1 MKPHIQRDVG
11 LFLCLSFRQL
21 APAGRNS
28 PGLFACP
35 KGERQ
40 CGCGD
45 RPCDSSEVR
54 NLLISKKADLHL
66 FEIQEEEMKTIRYEF
81 ITEEIVEIEISDE
94 WGEKLKSVKRE
105 QWKLDKREERHSV
118 NFADLDG
125 KEEYFADSKDDP
137 FAMIE
142 EERYRDYKADHER
155 RIVKAFSELSVSQRE
170 LLKALYEDGMTETEY
185 ASKLGI
191 SQAAVAR
198 RLNRIKRKL
207 EKLLK

>member
-1 MKPHIQRDVG
+1 
-11 LFLCLSFRQL
+11 
-21 APAGRNS
+21 
-28 PGLFACP
+28 
-35 KGERQ
+35 
-40 CGCGD
+40 
-45 RPCDSSEVR
+45 
-54 NLLISKKADLHL
+54 
-66 FEIQEEEMKTIRYEF
+66 MKTIRYEF

-137 FAMIE
+137 SAMIE

-155 RIVKAFSELSVSQRE
+155 RIAKAFSELSVSQQD

>member
-1 MKPHIQRDVG
+1 
-11 LFLCLSFRQL
+11 
-21 APAGRNS
+21 
-28 PGLFACP
+28 
-35 KGERQ
+35 
-40 CGCGD
+40 
-45 RPCDSSEVR
+45 
-54 NLLISKKADLHL
+54 
-66 FEIQEEEMKTIRYEF
+66 MKTIRYEF

-125 KEEYFADSKDDP
+125 KEEYFADSEGDP

-155 RIVKAFSELSVSQRE
+155 RIVKAFSELSGSQRE
-170 LLKALYEDGMTETEY
+170 LLKALYEDGMTGTEY

>member
-1 MKPHIQRDVG
+1 
-11 LFLCLSFRQL
+11 
-21 APAGRNS
+21 
-28 PGLFACP
+28 
-35 KGERQ
+35 
-40 CGCGD
+40 
-45 RPCDSSEVR
+45 
-54 NLLISKKADLHL
+54 
-66 FEIQEEEMKTIRYEF
+66 MKTIRYEF

-125 KEEYFADSKDDP
+125 KEEYFADLKDDP
-137 FAMIE
+137 SAMIE

-155 RIVKAFSELSVSQRE
+155 RIVKAFSELSGSQRE

>member
-1 MKPHIQRDVG
+1 MDVG

-21 APAGRNS
+21 ALAGRNS

-40 CGCGD
+40 CGYGD
-45 RPCDSSEVR
+45 RSCDSSEVR

-125 KEEYFADSKDDP
+125 KEEYFSDSEGDP

-155 RIVKAFSELSVSQRE
+155 RIVKAFSELSGSQRE

>member
-1 MKPHIQRDVG
+1 
-11 LFLCLSFRQL
+11 
-21 APAGRNS
+21 
-28 PGLFACP
+28 
-35 KGERQ
+35 
-40 CGCGD
+40 
-45 RPCDSSEVR
+45 
-54 NLLISKKADLHL
+54 
-66 FEIQEEEMKTIRYEF
+66 MKTIRYEF

-155 RIVKAFSELSVSQRE
+155 RIVKAFSELSGSQRE

-185 ASKLGI
+185 ASKFGI
-191 SQAAVAR
+191 SQAAVAH

>member
-1 MKPHIQRDVG
+1 MDVG

-155 RIVKAFSELSVSQRE
+155 RIAKAFSELSVSQQD

>member
-1 MKPHIQRDVG
+1 MDVG

-40 CGCGD
+40 CGYGD
-45 RPCDSSEVR
+45 RSCDSSEVR

-155 RIVKAFSELSVSQRE
+155 RIAKAFSELSVSQQD
-170 LLKALYEDGMTETEY
+170 LLKALYEDGMSKQEY
-185 ASKLGI
+185 ADSIGVSPSAISHRLETIRKKLKK
-191 SQAAVAR
+191 VLR
-198 RLNRIKRKL
+198 
-207 EKLLK
+207 

>member
-1 MKPHIQRDVG
+1 MK
-11 LFLCLSFRQL
+11 
-21 APAGRNS
+21 
-28 PGLFACP
+28 
-35 KGERQ
+35 K
-40 CGCGD
+40 
-45 RPCDSSEVR
+45 
-54 NLLISKKADLHL
+54 
-66 FEIQEEEMKTIRYEF
+66 IRYEF

-142 EERYRDYKADHER
+142 EERYRDKADHER
-155 RIVKAFSELSVSQRE
+155 RIAKAFSELSGSQRE

>member
-1 MKPHIQRDVG
+1 
-11 LFLCLSFRQL
+11 
-21 APAGRNS
+21 
-28 PGLFACP
+28 
-35 KGERQ
+35 
-40 CGCGD
+40 
-45 RPCDSSEVR
+45 
-54 NLLISKKADLHL
+54 
-66 FEIQEEEMKTIRYEF
+66 MKTIRYEF

-125 KEEYFADSKDDP
+125 KEEYFADSEADP